1 MEDVLCAN
9 MIFCILTMVHFL
21 WSERRQWGHR
31 QASGGEARRGQSVLF
46 LPSLWVMIDHN
57 CRHTATP
64 RKGFSFRLS
73 RAPPSVTSLLIL
85 LCPALF
91 VDLCLC
97 LCVLYLS
104 GQKQHGPAR
113 EKHTSAPTQT
123 HWGGVETVKL
133 GCVLVHMCKWLHICS
148 GCRLM
153 LLVFCAGNEE
163 DIVIQQGKTERTWG
177 ESGTVLCCH
186 WIWR

>member
-1 MEDVLCAN
+1 
-9 MIFCILTMVHFL
+9 MIHFL
-21 WSERRQWGHR
+21 WSERGQWGHR
-31 QASGGEARRGQSVLF
+31 QTSGGEARRGQSVLF
-46 LPSLWVMIDHN
+46 LLPLWVMIDHN
-57 CRHTATP
+57 CLQTATP
-64 RKGFSFRLS
+64 PKCFSFCLS
-73 RAPPSVTSLLIL
+73 TAPPSVTSLIILLCPTLSPL

-91 VDLCLC
+91 VDLCLSF
-97 LCVLYLS
+97 CVFYLS
-104 GQKQHGPAR
+104 GQKQHGPTR

-133 GCVLVHMCKWLHICS
+133 GCVLFHMCKWLHICS

-163 DIVIQQGKTERTWG
+163 DVFVQQGKTERTWG

-186 WIWR
+186 WISRLN